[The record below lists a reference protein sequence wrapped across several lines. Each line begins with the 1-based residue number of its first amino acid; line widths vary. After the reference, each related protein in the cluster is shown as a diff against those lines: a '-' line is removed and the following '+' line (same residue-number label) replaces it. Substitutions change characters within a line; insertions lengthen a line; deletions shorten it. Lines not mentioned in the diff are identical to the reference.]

1 MGGKPAGE
9 IIDGVVAAADEAGGC
24 SVEARLRLGE
34 AGTGAVEISRQ
45 NPGTQPCGD
54 EVEGLPRRPQMPV
67 GAKPQPLGAIVE
79 ALCGY
84 ADQVLWIGESAR
96 QSGEVEPPLVE
107 EAGETARKAR
117 RPAAELRKEIEAHW
131 DRHFRGGSRRWRTP
145 VTRVI
150 DQGRVGLVPDRRD

>member
-1 MGGKPAGE
+1 MQPSTIYTPRAEGLLKTSCPA
-9 IIDGVVAAADEAGGC
+9 
-24 SVEARLRLGE
+24 RK
-34 AGTGAVEISRQ
+34 
-45 NPGTQPCGD
+45 
-54 EVEGLPRRPQMPV
+54 GLPRGPQMPV

-131 DRHFRGGSRRWRTP
+131 DRHFRGGSR
-145 VTRVI
+145 
-150 DQGRVGLVPDRRD
+150 